1 MRWDPVHDGR
11 TAFLACMRALC
22 SPGTPIELPV
32 VARVCEYPE
41 LDRAAA
47 VLLALLDRGLAL
59 GVCGDDAAHRV
70 AAAVCVETGADA
82 ADIDV
87 ADWVLVH
94 GPAAAA
100 ISQAPRGTRR
110 TPETGATLVIAT
122 AEETRPMLLSGP
134 GLLQPTTVF
143 MPLDAVAVHALT
155 AANSAQPAG
164 VDVLL
169 VTPECLIGLPRSV
182 AIREVS

>member
-32 VARVCEYPE
+32 KARVYEHPE

-47 VLLALLDRGLAL
+47 ILLALLDRGLAL

-70 AAAVCVETGADA
+70 AAAVCSETGAEGS
-82 ADIDV
+82 DIDI

-100 ISQAPRGTRR
+100 ISRAPRGTNRA
-110 TPETGATLVIAT
+110 PETGATLVIAT
-122 AEETRPMLLSGP
+122 AEAARPMSLSGP
-134 GLLQPTTVF
+134 GLLQPTTVHV
-143 MPLDAVAVHALT
+143 PLDAVAVHALT
-155 AANSAQPAG
+155 AANSTQPAG

-182 AIREVS
+182 SIQEVS

>member
-1 MRWDPVHDGR
+1 MRWDSVHDGR

-22 SPGTPIELPV
+22 APGTPIELPV
-32 VARVCEYPE
+32 GPKVCEHPE

-59 GVCGDDAAHRV
+59 GSCGGDAAHRV
-70 AAAVCVETGADA
+70 AATVRAETGAGA
-82 ADIDV
+82 ADVDA

-94 GPAAAA
+94 GPAASA
-100 ISQAPRGTRR
+100 ISHAPRGTRR
-110 TPETGATLVIAT
+110 TPQAGATLVIAT
-122 AEETRPMLLSGP
+122 AEEARPMSLSGP
-134 GLLQPTTVF
+134 GLLHPATFFV
-143 MPLDAVAVHALT
+143 PLDAVAVHALT

-182 AIREVS
+182 SIREVS